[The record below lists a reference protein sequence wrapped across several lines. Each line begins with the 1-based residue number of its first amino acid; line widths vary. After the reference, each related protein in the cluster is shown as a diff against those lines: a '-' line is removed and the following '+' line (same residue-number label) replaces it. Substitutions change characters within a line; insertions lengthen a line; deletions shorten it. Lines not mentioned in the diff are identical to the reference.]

1 MIRKVFREGGVWFA
15 GGLLCTSIN
24 SLLDRLAGTA
34 HAIDFARGFFDGLAV
49 GASGAAIYFL
59 VQRARSSSDREQKG
73 YGQ

>member
-15 GGLLCTSIN
+15 RGLLCTSIN

-49 GASGAAIYFL
+49 GAFGAAIYFL
-59 VQRARSSSDREQKG
+59 VQRARPSSDREQKG